1 MPFTDEDLRVLKA
14 MTQAGDW
21 PVSGKSLQSL
31 LARLEYSEELN
42 GAWEDLQEEEIS
54 FDDLMAF
61 RNRWRKSKGE

>member
-31 LARLEYSEELN
+31 LTRLE
-42 GAWEDLQEEEIS
+42 AAEEIAIEHRCECG
-54 FDDLMAF
+54 FMCNCKELREA
-61 RNRWRKSKGE
+61 WRTAKGE